1 MTDHDTPPRA
11 AVWLS
16 IGAVLGLLTIGVS
29 LGYYVVRA
37 LGGE

>member
-16 IGAVLGLLTIGVS
+16 IGAVLGLLTIGAS
-29 LGYYVVRA
+29 LTVAVVRA

>member
-1 MTDHDTPPRA
+1 MTDHNTPPRA

-16 IGAVLGLLTIGVS
+16 IGAVLGVLTTGASLTIA
-29 LGYYVVRA
+29 VVRA